1 MAEER
6 VGGRG
11 EEGEKE
17 KWKENELSLGLTAC
31 SSSLS

>member
-17 KWKENELSLGLTAC
+17 KWKENELSLGLT
-31 SSSLS
+31 LLVLPV